1 MLSLP
6 TPFYNTNRT
15 HIRTYVQHLSHII
28 SSFLTD
34 RHNHKTPT
42 IAHLSA
48 HLRNSVHNGVMGTSA
63 RTPIDNPTSAP
74 EKTAA
79 PHAGSGKAFITSR
92 EGMIATATLVAIVLY
107 LALRYA
113 FHLDG
118 WAANW
123 PLVAMVIVGG
133 IPLTIEV
140 IRGAIKARGGADML
154 AALSIIAAIAMGE
167 WLVAAIIVLML
178 SGGEALEEAASK
190 RASATLDAL
199 AKRSPTVAHKL
210 HGTSLA
216 DGTSD
221 VHADQIDVGDLIV
234 VLPHELCPVDGEVVD
249 GHGSMDESY
258 LTGEPYVVPKS
269 KGSAVISGAINGEV
283 ALIIA
288 ATASAKDSR
297 YAKIVG
303 VLKEAENNR
312 PPMRRMADRLGA
324 WYTIIALVLAGIGW
338 GISGDPSRFLAV
350 LVIATPCPLLIGV
363 PVAIIGAISQSARR
377 GIIVKNP
384 AMLEDVGRVKIVMFD
399 KTGTLTYGRP
409 SVTDVIT
416 PGAALPQPFS
426 ADQVLALTAAI
437 EKYSKHPLASAIVRE
452 AENRQLTVPEA
463 DTISEHPGQGLVGEV
478 SGHTV
483 RLTNRKGL
491 AKEDPESVDQL
502 PPTAAGMESVVLID
516 DKYAAT
522 LQFRDEPRLTASS
535 FIEHLPHKHGVEE
548 MMILS
553 GDREAEVR
561 HLANQVGIKTVHGGM
576 SPEDKLAMVREK
588 SKYGPTLFLGD
599 GINDA
604 PAMTAA
610 SAGIAFGATSDVTS
624 EAADAVVLDS
634 SLERLD
640 DLLHIGTRMRR
651 IALQSVIGG
660 MGLSI
665 LGMGLAV
672 FGLLT
677 PLMGA
682 IAQELID
689 VLAIANAARVGI
701 GKKELSDF
709 DQSSQ

>member
-1 MLSLP
+1 MSSV
-6 TPFYNTNRT
+6 T
-15 HIRTYVQHLSHII
+15 HDPHVSNAAAGSPPCRGLRE
-28 SSFLTD
+28 FLT
-34 RHNHKTPT
+34 
-42 IAHLSA
+42 SQ
-48 HLRNSVHNGVMGTSA
+48 
-63 RTPIDNPTSAP
+63 
-74 EKTAA
+74 
-79 PHAGSGKAFITSR
+79 
-92 EGMIATATLVAIVLY
+92 EGAIATATLIAIALY
-107 LALRYA
+107 LLLRYA
-113 FHLDG
+113 FGLEG

-123 PLVAMVIVGG
+123 PLVAMVVIGG
-133 IPLTIEV
+133 IPLTIDV
-140 IRGAIKARGGADML
+140 IKGAIKAKGGADLL
-154 AALSIIAAIAMGE
+154 AAISIIAAVVMGE

-199 AKRSPTVAHKL
+199 AKRSPTVAHRL
-210 HGTSLA
+210 RGTTLA
-216 DGTSD
+216 EGTDD
-221 VHADQIDVGDLIV
+221 VHAEEIGVDDLCV
-234 VLPHELCPVDGEVVD
+234 VLPHELCPVDGEVVE

-269 KGSAVISGAINGEV
+269 TGSSVISGAINGEV
-283 ALIIA
+283 ALVIRAQA
-288 ATASAKDSR
+288 AAKDSR

-303 VLKEAENNR
+303 VLREAENNR

-324 WYTIIALVLAGIGW
+324 WYTLIALALGILGW
-338 GISGDPSRFLAV
+338 VVSGEPSRFLAV

-363 PVAIIGAISQSARR
+363 PVAIIGAISLAAKR

-409 SVTDVIT
+409 SVTKVDT
-416 PGAALPQPFS
+416 PQGARFG
-426 ADQVLALTAAI
+426 ADEVLRLCAAI
-437 EKYSKHPLASAIVRE
+437 EKYSKHPLATAIVNE
-452 AENRQLTVPEA
+452 AERRGLVIPEVQE
-463 DTISEHPGQGLVGEV
+463 ISERPGQGLVGTV
-478 SGHTV
+478 AGHGLRV
-483 RLTNRKGL
+483 TNRKGL
-491 AKEDPESVDQL
+491 AAVDPGSVPLL
-502 PPTAAGMESVVLID
+502 PPTATGMESVVLID
-516 DKYAAT
+516 EAYAAT
-522 LQFRDEPRLTASS
+522 LQFRDEPRLSASS

-553 GDREAEVR
+553 GDRESEVR
-561 HLANQVGIKTVHGGM
+561 HLADKVGIKTVYGGM
-576 SPEDKLAMVREK
+576 APEEKLEMVRAKTKE
-588 SKYGPTLFLGD
+588 GPTLFLGD

-610 SAGIAFGATSDVTS
+610 SAGVAFGATSDVTS

-665 LGMGLAV
+665 AGMILAV
-672 FGLLT
+672 FGLFT

-701 GKKELSDF
+701 HNKELSDF
-709 DQSSQ
+709 ERAEDEMP